1 MNILTFVSNQLQL
14 TMLSYKHTANVF
26 ANIVLLVVYAAWFGR
41 QSVQKY
47 LDNAVYIT
55 QQEEKSYS
63 IRPPGESLFFKVY
76 FILNHHPFSFL
87 NITRKAWKWSS
98 WMET

>member
-47 LDNAVYIT
+47 LDNSVYIT
-55 QQEEKSYS
+55 QKEEKSSS
-63 IRPPGESLFFKVY
+63 IRPPGESHVDAYYFKGLLY
-76 FILNHHPFSFL
+76 F
-87 NITRKAWKWSS
+87 KC
-98 WMET
+98 